1 MELNVFVNKKKIGI
15 LKEIAPDPSGSNP
28 NPRIQ
33 FEYLD
38 NANNSD
44 QVSLLMPVSEKKFI
58 YHELPP
64 VFDMILPEGKRRTTI
79 AQVAKLTRV
88 DDMGLLSIVGH
99 NSIGRVQVCQGENIG
114 SIPEINL
121 QEFAQCSRGQEL
133 FEELLSRSGIKS
145 GVAGVQPKVLA
156 SEIIEEPVMSK
167 GSTGRTI
174 NTSTHIIK
182 SFDPNEHP
190 WLTVNEFFCLTAAN
204 RAGISTPKFSLSK
217 DGMLLAVE
225 RFDLKD
231 DQNGIHFGFEEI
243 LSLLGRKSS
252 KKYEGSINEIINCID
267 THIDIAKAMP
277 AFKSIFRQ
285 TVFNTLIGN
294 GDAHLKNFGLLYDDR
309 SIFLS
314 PTYDVVCTLP
324 YVTNDMPALA
334 LEYDNYTK
342 RWWSKEELSAF
353 GERHCYMRRKEIDN
367 IYNQITKALNSV
379 ILDIQHY
386 IADHQEFKDVGNK
399 MIDVWRSSMHN
410 PSQGSDEEQTFELR
424 L

>member
-1 MELNVFVNKKKIGI
+1 MELNVFVNKKKIGV
-15 LKEIAPDPSGSNP
+15 LKEITPDPNGSNP

-38 NANNSD
+38 SASSSD

-64 VFDMILPEGKRRTTI
+64 IFDMILPEGKRRSTI
-79 AQVAKLTRV
+79 ALAAKLTRI

-99 NSIGRVQVCQGENIG
+99 NTIGRVQVCQGDNIG

-121 QEFAQCSRGQEL
+121 QEFAQCEHGQEL
-133 FEELLSRSGIKS
+133 FEELLNRSGLKS

-225 RFDLKD
+225 RFDLKND
-231 DQNGIHFGFEEI
+231 RNGIHFGFEEI
-243 LSLLGRKSS
+243 LSLLGRKSA
-252 KKYEGSINEIINCID
+252 KKYEGSVDEIINCID
-267 THIDIAKAMP
+267 THIDIDKAIP
-277 AFKSIFRQ
+277 ALKSIFRQ

-294 GDAHLKNFGLLYDDR
+294 GDAHLKNFGLLYDDH

-314 PTYDVVCTLP
+314 PAYDVVSTLP
-324 YVTNDMPALA
+324 YVANDMPALA

-342 RWWSKEELSAF
+342 RWWSKEELFAF
-353 GERHCYMRRKEIDN
+353 GARHCYMRRKEMGDA
-367 IYNQITKALNSV
+367 YNQVAKALNSV
-379 ILDIQHY
+379 IPDIQHY
-386 IADHQEFKDVGNK
+386 IADHQEFEDVGNK
-399 MIDVWRSSMHN
+399 MIDIWRFGDHQCTTKASAATKNQLLS
-410 PSQGSDEEQTFELR
+410 
-424 L
+424 